1 MRNLQNE
8 YLYSMDLCMDLLGGK
23 WKMRILY
30 HLASGTK
37 RFEELRNLLDGIT
50 ESTLSKQLKELE
62 RDKLIIR
69 TVYPEIPPKVEYS
82 ISDYSMNLLP
92 SLKNLCAWTRNYAK
106 DMDIELLNNNL
117 VNVANK

>member
-8 YLYSMDLCMDLLGGK
+8 YLYSMDLYMDLLGGK

-37 RFEELRNLLDGIT
+37 RFGELRNLLDGIT

-92 SLKNLCAWTRNYAK
+92 ALKNLCAWTRNYAK
-106 DMDIELLNNNL
+106 DMDIELL
-117 VNVANK
+117 K